1 MTFEIA
7 AAYGVVAAVTITL
20 RWMAARNH
28 RSGWQ
33 RERNDVFME
42 NLMTW
47 AAAQA
52 VLHTPKT
59 RAQTVVRSVAASPGL
74 TGQLLSLQT
83 ALNANAG
90 MRCNP
95 EVAEGAKAPSRELV
109 TLGK

>member
-7 AAYGVVAAVTITL
+7 AAYGVFAAVTIAL

-28 RSGWQ
+28 RSGWR

-52 VLHTPKT
+52 VLRTPKPQ
-59 RAQTVVRSVAASPGL
+59 APTVVRSVTAPPSL
-74 TGQLLSLQT
+74 TGQLLSLQN

-90 MRCNP
+90 MRCQP
-95 EVAEGAKAPSRELV
+95 EVAEETKASSRELV
-109 TLGK
+109 VRGK